1 MDRKGDVQDKTAND
15 RHHAAWN
22 NEVGV
27 ATECASAMAGPLGA
41 SGPILQV
48 LALDGGG
55 LRGIFT
61 AATLAAWEEDFDTS
75 VADHFDLIVG
85 TSTGGIIAL
94 ALGLRMSPADVLS
107 IYVDHGELIFP
118 WSGRSSP
125 GLLRRLLRPR
135 YDAAELRSVLQD
147 RFEDRLLGDSRVRLA
162 IPSYDLA
169 ADHVHLF
176 RTPHHRDLRRDWRV
190 PAVDVALAT
199 AAAPMFLPAHRMEAH
214 RLIDGGVWANNPT
227 LVGVAECF
235 DRLEGERG
243 RIRVL
248 NVGTTSEIR
257 KRRAT
262 LDNGGLF
269 AWRSDGLDVML
280 RGQCLAATNHAQLIL
295 GRPNVVRVD
304 VPTPEGLH
312 KLDSV
317 TAPDLIGRALAESRT
332 RSPAL
337 ASFFQHSPSPYIPFH
352 GKDLTHVQ

>member
-1 MDRKGDVQDKTAND
+1 MTEIRIAEHENADDRDQ
-15 RHHAAWN
+15 AARGH
-22 NEVGV
+22 VIGV
-27 ATECASAMAGPLGA
+27 ESGSTPAGSPGPSTPL
-41 SGPILQV
+41 LQV

-61 AATLAAWEEDFDTS
+61 AATLAAWEEDFGS
-75 VADHFDLIVG
+75 PIADHFDLIVG

-94 ALGLRMSPADVLS
+94 ALGLGVQPAEVLS
-107 IYVDHGELIFP
+107 IYLEHGDRIFP
-118 WSGRSSP
+118 RAGRARH

-135 YDAAELRSVLQD
+135 YDAAELRAVLQD
-147 RFEDRLLGDSRVRLA
+147 CFGDQILGDSRVRTA

-176 RTPHHRDLRRDWRV
+176 RTPHHSDLRRDWRV
-190 PAVDVALAT
+190 PAVEVALAT
-199 AAAPMFLPAHRMEAH
+199 AAAPTFLPAHRMEAH

-235 DRLEGERG
+235 DRLGGERG

-257 KRRAT
+257 ERRAT
-262 LDNGGLF
+262 LDSGGLF
-269 AWRSDGLDVML
+269 AWLPDAADVML

-304 VPTPEGLH
+304 VSTPEGLH
-312 KLDSV
+312 ELDSV
-317 TAPDLIGRALAESRT
+317 SALDLIGRAHAESRT

-337 ASFFQHSPSPYIPFH
+337 ASFFQHSPSPYTPFY
-352 GKDLTHVQ
+352 GKELTHVQ